1 MAERSFIMIKPDG
14 VQRGI
19 VGSIVARFEA
29 KGFQLLALR
38 QMRPSR
44 EHLEK
49 HYADLSS
56 KGFFASL
63 IDYMASSPVVAM
75 VWAGDGVVKEGRKML
90 GATKPSESAMGT
102 IRGDY
107 CIDIGRNVCHG
118 SDSVESAEH
127 EIALWFPDGVA
138 AWSHHSGSW
147 VSERVAETQ
156 PHGGGASGGGGG
168 GGGGSA
174 MTDNLERKGKNS
186 YYYWNQPKPEWTT
199 DMAWDGNEAPRKLSG
214 PGMGAGAGAGAK
226 VPSGH
231 HALQKARVDS
241 VAAAAGG
248 AAGAVHNGSGGLDG
262 ASGGAAA
269 GGAGQRAPQV
279 TRTPLDKYA
288 WSDEAKKVKV
298 YLDLP
303 GVGALE
309 DAAVVLAHTQ
319 DSVTVQ
325 VNELAGKNYSFSMEL
340 SNDIKGAK
348 LRKKEHK
355 LVLSLT
361 KAGEYPWT
369 SLRKE

>member
-118 SDSVESAEH
+118 SDSVESAEA
-127 EIALWFPDGVA
+127 EIALWFTAGTQEWEHHA
-138 AWSHHSGSW
+138 KAW
-147 VSERVAETQ
+147 V
-156 PHGGGASGGGGG
+156 
-168 GGGGSA
+168 
-174 MTDNLERKGKNS
+174 
-186 YYYWNQPKPEWTT
+186 
-199 DMAWDGNEAPRKLSG
+199 NELPLG
-214 PGMGAGAGAGAK
+214 PPPAGAK
-226 VPSGH
+226 
-231 HALQKARVDS
+231 AW
-241 VAAAAGG
+241 
-248 AAGAVHNGSGGLDG
+248 
-262 ASGGAAA
+262 
-269 GGAGQRAPQV
+269 V
-279 TRTPLDKYA
+279 TRSARPGSAARHCSRDTPSAASKMVCSALRA
-288 WSDEAKKVKV
+288 W
-298 YLDLP
+298 
-303 GVGALE
+303 
-309 DAAVVLAHTQ
+309 TR
-319 DSVTVQ
+319 
-325 VNELAGKNYSFSMEL
+325 MRL
-340 SNDIKGAK
+340 S
-348 LRKKEHK
+348 
-355 LVLSLT
+355 
-361 KAGEYPWT
+361 P
-369 SLRKE
+369 

>member
-127 EIALWFPDGVA
+127 EIALWFPDGLE
-138 AWSHHSGSW
+138 AWSKHSNPW
-147 VSERVAETQ
+147 VSE
-156 PHGGGASGGGGG
+156 
-168 GGGGSA
+168 
-174 MTDNLERKGKNS
+174 
-186 YYYWNQPKPEWTT
+186 
-199 DMAWDGNEAPRKLSG
+199 
-214 PGMGAGAGAGAK
+214 
-226 VPSGH
+226 
-231 HALQKARVDS
+231 
-241 VAAAAGG
+241 
-248 AAGAVHNGSGGLDG
+248 
-262 ASGGAAA
+262 
-269 GGAGQRAPQV
+269 
-279 TRTPLDKYA
+279 
-288 WSDEAKKVKV
+288 
-298 YLDLP
+298 
-303 GVGALE
+303 
-309 DAAVVLAHTQ
+309 
-319 DSVTVQ
+319 
-325 VNELAGKNYSFSMEL
+325 
-340 SNDIKGAK
+340 
-348 LRKKEHK
+348 
-355 LVLSLT
+355 LSLIHISEPT
-361 KAGEYPWT
+361 RPY
-369 SLRKE
+369 